1 MFDSLDEEIKRDEQN
16 QSTLAGRLLQYMA
29 VTLISALV
37 FGGLYA
43 AIRLLE

>member
-29 VTLISALV
+29 VTFISALV

>member
-16 QSTLAGRLLQYMA
+16 QSTLAGRWLQYMA
-29 VTLISALV
+29 VTFISVFV